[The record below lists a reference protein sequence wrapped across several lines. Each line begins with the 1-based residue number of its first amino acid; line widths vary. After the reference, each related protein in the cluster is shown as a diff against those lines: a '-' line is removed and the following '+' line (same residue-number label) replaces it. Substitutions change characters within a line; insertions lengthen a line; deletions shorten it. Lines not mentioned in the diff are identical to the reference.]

1 MWRTIFGPAGHTD
14 QIGGVAALS
23 SKHGPAFGTTERS
36 ILKLLL
42 E

>member
-1 MWRTIFGPAGHTD
+1 MRRTIFGPAENAD

-23 SKHGPAFGTTERS
+23 SKQGPVFGTTERS
-36 ILKLLL
+36 TLKPLL